1 MNQVKL
7 RNINVNKFKYGL
19 VWKIEFLLLRIW
31 KVCVFVSMN
40 QIMII
45 LEIMNRV
52 MHHKVTKIIFS
63 LLWLESFS
71 LWIESWSSKTSIFH
85 CHDSSHGAQNSE
97 SCSFW
102 PNDSIH
108 VSSMDPWLESCVRKT
123 RKLNCLSIWMYSLI
137 FLPLIGLILDH
148 AYSHDLIF
156 SHILTHI
163 STHYIYNL
171 THIF

>member
-1 MNQVKL
+1 MVQTPNLERNIFHDSMNQVKL

-52 MHHKVTKIIFS
+52 MHHKVAKVIFS

-71 LWIESWSSKTSIFH
+71 LWIESWSSNINFSL
-85 CHDSSHGAQNSE
+85 S
-97 SCSFW
+97 
-102 PNDSIH
+102 
-108 VSSMDPWLESCVRKT
+108 WLESWSSKFGILLVLTKWLNSCFLYGFVTRVMCKKNKT
-123 RKLNCLSIWMYSLI
+123 IELFVHLNVFTYIFTFDWTHTWSCL
-137 FLPLIGLILDH
+137 
-148 AYSHDLIF
+148 
-156 SHILTHI
+156 
-163 STHYIYNL
+163 
-171 THIF
+171 